1 MSDQIIINSWNDL
14 VTILPEMNEEQLRV
28 TINYEVSKY
37 RRKAIIKKM
46 HQRYAKLNAARIRQE
61 LLDGEVLL

>member
-14 VTILPEMNEEQLRV
+14 VTILPDMTEEQLRV

>member
-14 VTILPEMNEEQLRV
+14 VTILPDMTEEQLRV

-46 HQRYAKLNAARIRQE
+46 HQRYAKLNAARIHQE